1 MKRFLL
7 ILGGLACIVLFPG
20 CESGGDNIVRDQVLL
35 LDELADAYDNQASET
50 TIDEI
55 KKRMEANDKKLE
67 EFHLTRDGKQKLYDR
82 HRKEI
87 DRATKRCADAYEQ
100 YKARK
105 EGKPGTSK

>member
-7 ILGGLACIVLFPG
+7 VLSGVVCIVLSSG
-20 CESGGDNIVRDQVLL
+20 CESGGDHIVREQVLL
-35 LDELADAYDNQASET
+35 LDELADAYDNQASEA

-87 DRATKRCADAYEQ
+87 DRATERCKKAYEQ

-105 EGKPGTSK
+105 EGKSEESK